1 MRSLILFVLFAFT
14 TAATA
19 SDIPP
24 LQDTTGKIHRL
35 GNTQSVTT
43 TVVIFL
49 NPDCPICQQ
58 YAPTLNDLAKGLPA
72 GVEMYGVVAHE
83 SISRTAA
90 SKFFTDYKLN
100 FPVLFDANLR
110 LATALQPTHVPE
122 AFVLNVQQE
131 VMYRG
136 RIDNLFAKPG
146 QKRANVTEFDL
157 KNAITEAS
165 AGKPIS
171 VKTTIPVGCVYEE
184 AILLKI
190 EKPNYN
196 RHVSAILN
204 TRCVA
209 CHRTGEVAPFPLT
222 TFAEAKP
229 KAKQIALS
237 VSNGQMPPWKAKKG
251 YGHFLDENHISKA
264 ELAILETWANAQTPE
279 GTASDKPLSQPFPEG
294 WVLGKPDMIIRMPEA
309 YKLAASGPDLL
320 RNFVI
325 PLDLTQDKYVTAI
338 QFKPG
343 NRKVVHHAICFL
355 DTSGQ
360 GRKLDA
366 AEDGAGYSSAKGGI
380 GLLPTGSL
388 GGWAPGVIPRHVPEG
403 MARYAARGSDLILQM
418 HYHLSGKEEED
429 QSEIG
434 VYFAKEAP
442 KRYLAGFSVENWTI
456 DMPAGEKE
464 YKLKAEYKL
473 PVATTF
479 VGVAPHLHLLG
490 KSMKAWAETPDGKTV
505 PLVHISDWD
514 FNWQDEYLYHRPF
527 TLPKGTVVKMES
539 VHDNSSSNPTNPN
552 SPPKRITW
560 GEGTA
565 DEMSLCIFETTCDTV
580 MELLVLV
587 ADNARNNKVI
597 ERFMEP
603 PNKKAKP

>member
-1 MRSLILFVLFAFT
+1 MRALLSLVCFTSVAVAF
-14 TAATA
+14 
-19 SDIPP
+19 DIPP

-35 GNTQSVTT
+35 GDPYSVTHA
-43 TVVIFL
+43 VVVFL

-58 YAPTLNDLAKGLPA
+58 YAPTLNELAKALPA
-72 GVEMYGVVAHE
+72 GIEFFGVVAHE
-83 SISRTAA
+83 SVSRADVM
-90 SKFFTDYKLN
+90 KFYKDYKLA
-100 FPVLFDANLR
+100 FPVLFDANLG

-122 AFVLNVQQE
+122 AFLLNLKHEVL
-131 VMYRG
+131 YRG
-136 RIDNLFAKPG
+136 RIDNLFTKPG
-146 QKRANVTEFDL
+146 QKRASVTEFDL
-157 KNAITEAS
+157 KNAVTEAS
-165 AGKPIS
+165 AGKPIT
-171 VKTTIPVGCVYEE
+171 VKATTAVGCVYEDT
-184 AILLKI
+184 LTKI
-190 EKPNYN
+190 EKPNFN

-204 TRCVA
+204 THCVA
-209 CHRTGEVAPFPLT
+209 CHREGEVAPFPLT

-229 KAKQIALS
+229 KAKQMALS
-237 VSNGQMPPWKAKKG
+237 VKSGQMPPWKAKKG

-264 ELAILETWANAQTPE
+264 EVAILESWAKTQTPE
-279 GTASDKPLSQPFPEG
+279 GSVNDKPLSPPFAEG
-294 WVLGKPDMIIRMPEA
+294 WVLGKPDMVIKMPEA
-309 YKLAASGPDLL
+309 YKLAASGSDVL

-325 PLDLTQDKYVTAI
+325 PLDLKEDKYVTAI

-343 NRKVVHHAICFL
+343 NRKVVHHALCFL
-355 DTSGQ
+355 DTSGR

-366 AEDGAGYSSAKGGI
+366 AEDGLGYSSAKGGI

-403 MARYAARGSDLILQM
+403 MARFAARGSDMILQM
-418 HYHLSGKEEED
+418 HYHPSGKVEED

-434 VYFAKEAP
+434 VYFAKTP
-442 KRYLAGFSVENWTI
+442 PTRYLAGFSVENWTI

-490 KSMKAWAETPDGKTV
+490 KEMKAWAVTPDGKTV
-505 PLVHISDWD
+505 PLVHIADWD

-539 VHDNSSSNPTNPN
+539 VHDNSSSNPANPN
-552 SPPKRITW
+552 SPPKHITW

-580 MELLVLV
+580 AEILVLV
-587 ADNARNNKVI
+587 ADNARQNKVI
-597 ERFMEP
+597 ERFTEP
-603 PNKKAKP
+603 PKKKAKP

>member
-1 MRSLILFVLFAFT
+1 MRSMILFALL
-14 TAATA
+14 AATSTA
-19 SDIPP
+19 SAFDIPA

-35 GNTQSVTT
+35 GNTQSVTN
-43 TVVIFL
+43 TVVVFL
-49 NPDCPICQQ
+49 NPDCPACQQ
-58 YAPTLNDLAKGLPA
+58 YAPTLIDLAKALPA
-72 GVEMYGVVAHE
+72 GVEMFGVVAHE
-83 SISRTAA
+83 SLSRKDAD
-90 SKFFTDYKLN
+90 KFATDYKLN

-110 LATALQPTHVPE
+110 LATALQPAHVPE
-122 AFVLNVQQE
+122 AFLLDVKHDILC
-131 VMYRG
+131 RG
-136 RIDNLFAKPG
+136 RIDNLFVKPG
-146 QKRANVTEFDL
+146 QKRASVTETDL
-157 KNAITEAS
+157 KNAIAEAS
-165 AGKPIS
+165 AGKSIT
-171 VKTTIPVGCVYEE
+171 VKTTTPVGCVYEE
-184 AILLKI
+184 ALTAKI
-190 EKPNYN
+190 VKPSYN
-196 RHVSAILN
+196 RHISAILN

-229 KAKQIALS
+229 KAKQMAQS
-237 VSNGQMPPWKAKKG
+237 VASGQMPPWKAKKG
-251 YGHFLDENHISKA
+251 YGHFLDENHIGGP
-264 ELAILETWANAQTPE
+264 EREILLAW
-279 GTASDKPLSQPFPEG
+279 ASDPVEGGKDDKPIAPPFPEG
-294 WVLGKPDMIIRMPEA
+294 WQLGKPDMVIRMPEA
-309 YKLAASGPDLL
+309 YKLAASGPDVL

-325 PLDLTQDKYVTAI
+325 PMNLKEDKYVTAI

-343 NRKVVHHAICFL
+343 NRKVVHHALCFL
-355 DTSGQ
+355 DASGQ

-366 AEDGAGYSSAKGGI
+366 AEEGPGYSSAKGGI

-418 HYHLSGKEEED
+418 HYHPGGKEEED

-434 VYFAKEAP
+434 VYFAKAAP

-456 DMPAGEKE
+456 DMPAGEKD
-464 YKLKAEYKL
+464 YKLQAEYKL

-490 KSMKAWAETPDGKTV
+490 KSMRAWAETPDGKTV
-505 PLVHISDWD
+505 PLVHIPEWD

-539 VHDNSSSNPTNPN
+539 VHDNSAGNHANPN
-552 SPPKRITW
+552 SPPKRIIW

-580 MELLVLV
+580 AELLVLI
-587 ADNARNNKVI
+587 ADNAKHNKVI
-597 ERFMEP
+597 ERFTEP
-603 PNKKAKP
+603 PKKKAKP